1 MELGII
7 LIYRAF
13 FNRILLAQCPITVC
27 IKTSRHYM
35 RIITTKNSGTRLI
48 FAGNVVRQPYFKD
61 LNYRIAQDLSN
72 TDIIMEKAFWLGV
85 YPL

>member
-1 MELGII
+1 
-7 LIYRAF
+7 
-13 FNRILLAQCPITVC
+13 
-27 IKTSRHYM
+27 M